1 LTYCAKTENIF
12 YSTENMQP
20 VCRAI
25 EGETMPRQGDAKKL
39 RGRPRSLK
47 LVSEPSSSV
56 QAIDRALG
64 VLAVVA
70 ESDGLTL
77 TELSQ
82 RAGLV
87 PSTAHRILASLQA
100 HKFVFHDEERGLW
113 LIGVGAFEIGTAFL
127 RNRRLA
133 GIGRVVMHDLMEET
147 GETVNLGI
155 EDGGEV
161 VFISQVESHGAL
173 RAFFRAGSRAPIHA
187 SGVGKTLLAEMPEAR
202 VRDILYR
209 RGLAKF
215 TERTLIAPAAL
226 FQELAEARR
235 RGWAVDDE
243 ERNPGMRCVAAP
255 IFNEYGEAIAG
266 VSISGPTVRMTAERV
281 AELGPLVKRAAE
293 EITNSIGGHAPPP
306 AKARV

>member
-1 LTYCAKTENIF
+1 MTHGTAKRSEK
-12 YSTENMQP
+12 
-20 VCRAI
+20 V
-25 EGETMPRQGDAKKL
+25 EGAA
-39 RGRPRSLK
+39 RSLK
-47 LVSEPSSSV
+47 LVSEPASSV

-64 VLAVVA
+64 VLAVIA

-100 HKFVFHDEERGLW
+100 HKFVFNDEERGLW

-133 GIGRVVMHDLMEET
+133 GIGRIVMHDLMEET

-155 EDGGEV
+155 EDSGEV

-187 SGVGKTLLAEMPEAR
+187 SGVGKMLLAEMPEAR

-215 TERTLIAPAAL
+215 TERTLVAPASL
-226 FQELAEARR
+226 FQALAEIRR

-243 ERNPGMRCVAAP
+243 ERNLGMRCVAAP
-255 IFNEYGEAIAG
+255 IYNEFGEAIAG
-266 VSISGPTVRMTAERV
+266 VSISGPTVRITADRV
-281 AELGPLVKRAAE
+281 PELGPLVKRAAE
-293 EITNSIGGHAPPP
+293 EITNSIGGHTSVA
-306 AKARV
+306 AVERV

>member
-1 LTYCAKTENIF
+1 
-12 YSTENMQP
+12 
-20 VCRAI
+20 
-25 EGETMPRQGDAKKL
+25 MPRLGEAKKL

-47 LVSEPSSSV
+47 LAAEPAGSV

-64 VLAVVA
+64 VLAIIA
-70 ESDGLTL
+70 ASDGLTL
-77 TELSQ
+77 TDLGQ
-82 RAGLV
+82 RAGLA
-87 PSTAHRILASLQA
+87 PSTAHRILASLEA

-113 LIGVGAFEIGTAFL
+113 LIGVGAFEVGTAFL

-133 GIGRVVMHDLMEET
+133 GIGRIVMHELMERT

-173 RAFFRAGSRAPIHA
+173 RAFFRAGSRAAIHA
-187 SGVGKTLLAEMPEAR
+187 SGVGKALLGEMTEAR
-202 VRDILYR
+202 VREILYK

-215 TERTLIAPAAL
+215 TERTLVAPANL
-226 FQELAEARR
+226 FQELAAIKK

-243 ERNPGMRCVAAP
+243 ERNLGMRCVAAP

-266 VSISGPTVRMTAERV
+266 VSVSGPTVRITPER
-281 AELGPLVKRAAE
+281 ALELGPQVKRAAE
-293 EITNSIGGHAPPP
+293 EITASIGGHAP
-306 AKARV
+306 RR